1 MAQTVVIHQGAGA
14 LGISLARRFGQAGA
28 LVVIIG
34 RDPAEW
40 VQAAPVLQQ
49 AGLMVQLEVVDS
61 GDPAQYAELAA
72 RLGARLGA
80 IDVWINQ
87 ASLGHAGPAET
98 LPVAAWEAQLTE
110 ALTSAFLGAQAAARV
125 MLPRG
130 RGVIVNLTSVAGQW
144 PLENQVAANV
154 ASAGLTALTQSL
166 GVEWAPRGLRV
177 VGLALVPA
185 GAEGH
190 LQRLPLRRLGAPDE
204 IAEAVAFLASDQAT
218 YITAET
224 LRVDG
229 GWGAYQLF

>member
-1 MAQTVVIHQGAGA
+1 MPQTVVIHQGAGA
-14 LGISLARRFGQAGA
+14 LGLSLARRFGQAGA

-40 VQAAPVLQQ
+40 VRAAPVLQQ
-49 AGLMVQLEVVDS
+49 AGLMVQLEVVNS
-61 GDPAQYAELAA
+61 TDPAQYTELAA
-72 RLGARLGA
+72 RLGA
-80 IDVWINQ
+80 IDIWINQ
-87 ASLGHAGPAET
+87 ASLGHGGPAET
-98 LPVAAWEAQLTE
+98 LPVAAWEAHMAE

-130 RGVIVNLTSVAGQW
+130 HGVIVNLTSVAGQW

-166 GVEWAPRGLRV
+166 GIEWAPRGLRV

-185 GAEGH
+185 GAAGH
-190 LQRLPLRRLGAPDE
+190 LQRVPLRRLGTPDE
-204 IAEAVAFLASDQAT
+204 IAETVAFLASDQAS

>member
-1 MAQTVVIHQGAGA
+1 MAHTVVINQGAGP
-14 LGISLARRFGQAGA
+14 LGVSLARRFSQDGAQVVVTSRGPAEWTASQAGA
-28 LVVIIG
+28 
-34 RDPAEW
+34 
-40 VQAAPVLQQ
+40 
-49 AGLMVQLEVVDS
+49 GLPVQLEALDS
-61 GDPAQYAELAA
+61 RVAGQCAQLAD
-72 RLGARLGA
+72 RLKS

-87 ASLGHAGPAET
+87 AGFGLTGPAET
-98 LPVAAWEAQLTE
+98 LPAPLWEAQLTDV
-110 ALTSAFLGAQAAARV
+110 LTSAFLGAQAAARV

-154 ASAGLTALTQSL
+154 ASAGLAALTQSL
-166 GVEWAPRGLRV
+166 GIEWAPRGLRV

-185 GAEGH
+185 GAEAH
-190 LQRLPLRRLGAPDE
+190 LQRLPLRRLGTPDE
-204 IAEAVAFLASDQAT
+204 IAEAVAYLASDQAT